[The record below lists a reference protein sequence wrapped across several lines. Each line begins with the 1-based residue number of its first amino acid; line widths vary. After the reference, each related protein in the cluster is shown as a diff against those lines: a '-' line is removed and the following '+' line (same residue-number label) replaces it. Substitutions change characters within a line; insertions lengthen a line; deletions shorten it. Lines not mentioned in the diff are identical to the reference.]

1 MKLTQYL
8 VALLLLSF
16 LAGGCATKTEKQNWG
31 KIVQAGEATQLV
43 ESATVLPDHTYYF
56 TGPEAIPDAVIAID
70 NRFTLQSK
78 YWIKIDDVAEKLKD
92 WNRYIDNAHSFESSN
107 IRTRMMIRYGGFWI
121 MTPDDKQAGLWYSRH
136 DNTVIQFPDPST
148 IIIYAPVIPAADKKP
163 LPTPTRE

>member
-16 LAGGCATKTEKQNWG
+16 LAGGCATKAEKQTWG

-56 TGPEAIPDAVIAID
+56 TGPEAAPDAIIAID

-78 YWIKIDDVAEKLKD
+78 YWIKIDDVAEKLND
-92 WNRYIDNAHSFESSN
+92 WNRYIDNAHSFESSTV
-107 IRTRMMIRYGGFWI
+107 RLMLRYGGFWI
-121 MTPDDKQAGLWYSRH
+121 MTPDSKQAGLWYSRH
-136 DNTVIQFPDPST
+136 DNTVVQFPDPST
-148 IIIYAPVIPAADKKP
+148 IIIYAPVIPAARKKP
-163 LPTPTRE
+163 LPTPTQE